1 VDSGVDRIAV
11 VVQGV
16 LRDQGVILLCT
27 SSSQTLT
34 SERQNAL
41 SALGKRNRLAQW
53 RVHRVA
59 PAVRMLESVLFPH
72 QFIRVDHA
80 TCDVMVRPIT
90 SNALATTPSG
100 PAGVG
105 GGGKL
110 PPLWVDVQ
118 KLCNICVL
126 SFSWNFFVSH
136 DKYIARPS
144 IKEPR

>member
-1 VDSGVDRIAV
+1 VDSGVDRIGV

-34 SERQNAL
+34 SERQNAM

-80 TCDVMVRPIT
+80 TCDVMVRPII

-105 GGGKL
+105 VGGKL
-110 PPLWVDVQ
+110 PPPMDG
-118 KLCNICVL
+118 
-126 SFSWNFFVSH
+126 
-136 DKYIARPS
+136 RPK
-144 IKEPR
+144 IM